1 MVRKHKIN
9 KYKYEFRN
17 SGPEDVSIL
26 YLFENRDLVSMVVFK
41 DQEEGLPEPYE
52 GLNRIVHVAYPMK
65 WLRPIID
72 MLRFEKPIFFTW
84 DDSARTARIL
94 TDEEPVGEEEHNS
107 LLKFL
112 LG

>member
-17 SGPEDVSIL
+17 SGPENVGVL
-26 YLFENRDLVSMVVFK
+26 YLFENKELICMSVFLEQ
-41 DQEEGLPEPYE
+41 DNLPIPQE
-52 GLNRIVHVAYPMK
+52 GLNRVVNVAYPFS
-65 WLRPIID
+65 WLQPTID
-72 MLRFEKPIFFTW
+72 MLRNEKPIYFTW
-84 DDSARTARIL
+84 DDSSQTARL
-94 TDEEPVGEEEHNS
+94 STDQEPVGEEENTS